1 MAGKEDEVLYP
12 LEHEWILWEH
22 EAGPKDPNRWKDS
35 MKQLCSFKAIG
46 DFWRYFNHVPK
57 PADIFF
63 DGDSKKRVGAEG
75 KVIGEYSLFKRGIE
89 PEWGD
94 PSNRTGGEWHCRQSM
109 QDGADLNMYWQNL
122 VLGVIGE
129 VIENECSNGSGQ
141 SYINGARVVDKGRN
155 QFATFRLELWIS
167 TKDIEI
173 REKIR
178 AKLVEL
184 VTDGFQGKK
193 GQLTFE
199 WKDHS

>member
-1 MAGKEDEVLYP
+1 MFRAQEKGI
-12 LEHEWILWEH
+12 H
-22 EAGPKDPNRWKDS
+22 PNFC
-35 MKQLCSFKAIG
+35 LVGIG
-46 DFWRYFNHVPK
+46 GF
-57 PADIFF
+57 ADV
-63 DGDSKKRVGAEG
+63 K
-75 KVIGEYSLFKRGIE
+75 L
-89 PEWGD
+89 EWGD